1 MKRDYDKMS
10 FEQISAILTIKAI
23 FTGYAREGDYDAE
36 GRADIKEGTKLSF
49 LATKENKYL

>member
-1 MKRDYDKMS
+1 MS
-10 FEQISAILTIKAI
+10 FEQISAIFTIKAI